1 MYSAS
6 VQFDIWLTGKNI
18 YGVFLFGIDPM
29 LFYFFFQRWEHW
41 SWVTE
46 AHGGISAKLKH
57 LHSICSLALSWLLL
71 FILRKTTELYPF

>member
-1 MYSAS
+1 SWRRPAS
-6 VQFDIWLTGKNI
+6 S
-18 YGVFLFGIDPM
+18 FLGPYT
-29 LFYFFFQRWEHW
+29 LGLRWEHW